1 MQQGN
6 KAVTIV
12 IVVALVLAG
21 AGVAA
26 FLFMSNK
33 SAAPQ
38 ASDETETTTTTEPS
52 SNNAT
57 TEADTVTITY
67 TNNGFSPAS
76 LTVKAGTTVKIVNDS
91 SNPLQFSSDNHPT
104 HTKNTELNLS
114 TTEPG
119 GSTTFTPSKTGTW
132 GFHNHLNASDMG
144 TLTVE

>member
-1 MQQGN
+1 MQKGN

-12 IVVALVLAG
+12 IAVALVLAG

-38 ASDETETTTTTEPS
+38 ATDETETTTTTETPT
-52 SNNAT
+52 NNPTSEVAG
-57 TEADTVTITY
+57 ATITY
-67 TNNGFSPAS
+67 TDNGFEPTS
-76 LTVKAGTTVKIVNDS
+76 LTVKAGTVVKIENKS

-104 HTKNTELNLS
+104 HTKDPELNLA
-114 TTEPG
+114 TIDPG
-119 GSTTFTPSKTGTW
+119 KSATFTPTKTGTW
-132 GFHNHLNASDMG
+132 GFHNHLNAGDIG

>member
-12 IVVALVLAG
+12 IAIALILAG

-33 SAAPQ
+33 SAAPE
-38 ASDETETTTTTEPS
+38 AIDETETSTTSETPK
-52 SNNAT
+52 NNAT
-57 TEADTVTITY
+57 SEADAVTITY
-67 TNNGFSPAS
+67 TDSGFSPAS
-76 LTVKAGTTVKIVNDS
+76 LTVKAGTTVKVVNES

-104 HTKNTELNLS
+104 HTEQTELNLS

-119 GSTTFTPSKTGTW
+119 GSTTFTPTKVGTW
-132 GFHNHLNASDMG
+132 GFHNHMNAGDMG